1 MGEKLLA
8 PPCQGILITL
18 PQCQYSDDRALSCFY
33 CQKSCLKVPL
43 LSFVGFPVLLV
54 LHDYFIH
61 VKCLKSWSQV
71 QFKGN
76 YLQLWKMVLM
86 KCLKL
91 LAYIPLSPPHLHYYV
106 THCHCGKGLA
116 WPQRSSSCLSY
127 MQTQPAAS
135 VITSLPESLLL
146 TKMSQL

>member
-54 LHDYFIH
+54 LHDYFH
-61 VKCLKSWSQV
+61 TCEMSEKLEPSAV
-71 QFKGN
+71 QGN

-91 LAYIPLSPPHLHYYV
+91 LAYIPLSPPSSALLCNTLPLWQRFGMTSKVEQLSQLHADAV
-106 THCHCGKGLA
+106 
-116 WPQRSSSCLSY
+116 SCLSHY
-127 MQTQPAAS
+127 FLARVAPAN
-135 VITSLPESLLL
+135 
-146 TKMSQL
+146 

>member
-54 LHDYFIH
+54 LRDYFIH

-91 LAYIPLSPPHLHYYV
+91 LAYIPLSPPSSALLCNTLPLWQRFGMTSKVEQLSQLH
-106 THCHCGKGLA
+106 A
-116 WPQRSSSCLSY
+116 DAASCLSHY
-127 MQTQPAAS
+127 FLARVAPAN
-135 VITSLPESLLL
+135 
-146 TKMSQL
+146 